1 MNIQFLEM
9 RSLFPKVLKKNG
21 TETLFFILFFWIIYI
36 HFAFQE
42 IDMLGM
48 VVAVFRLRRQR
59 KAAFY
64 EFKTSLVCIAR
75 SRQERA
81 PSV

>member
-1 MNIQFLEM
+1 M
-9 RSLFPKVLKKNG
+9 RSSFPRVLKKMVQKHFS
-21 TETLFFILFFWIIYI
+21 LFFFWIIYI

-64 EFKTSLVCIAR
+64 EFKTSLVCIAC